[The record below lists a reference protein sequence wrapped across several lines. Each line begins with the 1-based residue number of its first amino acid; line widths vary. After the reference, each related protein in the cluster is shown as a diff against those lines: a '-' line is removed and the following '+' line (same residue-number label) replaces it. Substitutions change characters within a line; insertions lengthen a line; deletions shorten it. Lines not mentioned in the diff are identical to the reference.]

1 MCHCH
6 LFASPTTG
14 PCKRPCLAWGRHK
27 GFRASFI
34 LKCVLCKME
43 RKGPVTSIIFSKG
56 LMSKVEQA
64 QAVGAPT
71 RDSSPTSPCPGA
83 SRTEPWIAGL
93 SANDDR
99 RAVTGILVKATYI
112 HYIRPLTPKDQ
123 QGEINYWNIIT
134 K

>member
-1 MCHCH
+1 
-6 LFASPTTG
+6 
-14 PCKRPCLAWGRHK
+14 
-27 GFRASFI
+27 
-34 LKCVLCKME
+34 ME

-56 LMSKVEQA
+56 LMRKVEQA
-64 QAVGAPT
+64 EGVGGPLT

-83 SRTEPWIAGL
+83 SRTEPWIADL
-93 SANDDR
+93 SANNDP

-112 HYIRPLTPKDQ
+112 QPLTLKNQ